1 MTDTGERPAGLF
13 ASLRT
18 LAHDVLDLLATR
30 SELAALELAETR
42 DLLLRSVVLGVVAAV
57 LALAT
62 LSAFTLWIAVLFWD
76 GPRALAVGL
85 LTAAYAGG
93 AAFAVFAIRRGMT
106 AAGPVLGQT
115 RAVLRKDYEALRGP
129 RADRTAA
136 DMALGEAIYN
146 PPGDVPPA
154 APEGRSD
161 VAH

>member
-1 MTDTGERPAGLF
+1 MTDKPQRPEGLF

-30 SELAALELAETR
+30 SELAAIEVAETR

-62 LSAFTLWIAVLFWD
+62 LVAFTLWIAVLFWD
-76 GPRALAVGL
+76 GPRVLAVGL
-85 LTAAYAGG
+85 LTAAYAAG
-93 AAFAVFAIRRGMT
+93 AVVAIVSIRRGIT

-129 RADRTAA
+129 RVDRAVVDTAV
-136 DMALGEAIYN
+136 DN

-154 APEGRSD
+154 APESSAD
-161 VAH
+161 AAH